1 MLKTLSINND
11 RYYSHNKKRK
21 TKKKTS
27 NNLYILPINNNYIK
41 EINPIKLIPRNNTFS
56 IGNPQFNN
64 IDSNSNSNKY
74 NMIKKSNLS
83 KSKSKCNTI
92 DTNKSSHP
100 KNKRNKKNSN
110 YNIIRDNVFDLDRS
124 LTQKEKKFTRN
135 ISQNIMLNKKIN
147 DKLINNVEMLENE
160 INNKYQEL
168 SKSKYNFY
176 NVNKNIFQ
184 TIYNDRRIRLQNRVN
199 DKNILDLKNDINDI
213 QSKIDELNNQTNFYK
228 NNYMMIKEEIKNLK
242 DQSKMLPEVI
252 NNIENENKF
261 LANTQIKINSNIN
274 QIKYKLFEL
283 EKNKRNIERTLNQVK
298 KLY

>member
-1 MLKTLSINND
+1 MLKTLSINNN

-21 TKKKTS
+21 INKKTP

-41 EINPIKLIPRNNTFS
+41 EIKPIKLIPRNNTYS
-56 IGNPQFNN
+56 LENPQFNN
-64 IDSNSNSNKY
+64 IDSNPNSYKY
-74 NMIKKSNLS
+74 NIIKKSNSS

-92 DTNKSSHP
+92 NTNKCLHP

-110 YNIIRDNVFDLDRS
+110 HNIIRDNIFDLDRS

-135 ISQNIMLNKKIN
+135 ISQNIMMNKKIN

-160 INNKYQEL
+160 INNKYKEL

-176 NVNKNIFQ
+176 NANKNIFQ
-184 TIYNDRRIRLQNRVN
+184 TIYNDRRIRLQNKVN

-213 QSKIDELNNQTNFYK
+213 QNKIEELNNQTNFYK

-242 DQSKMLPEVI
+242 DQIKILPEVI

-261 LANTQIKINSNIN
+261 LVNTQIKINSNIN
-274 QIKYKLFEL
+274 KIKYKLFEL
-283 EKNKRNIERTLNQVK
+283 EKNKRNIERSLNQVK